1 MMALIAVIMTGLG
14 LLVLAV
20 TFLLV
25 RTLTRRQES
34 SPVTD
39 EARMVQDMYRTLG
52 RLENR
57 VEVLETL
64 LADHSAEA
72 HDARQARDDEPG
84 RTL

>member
-1 MMALIAVIMTGLG
+1 MMTLIAVIMTGLG

-20 TFLLV
+20 AILLV
-25 RTLTRRQES
+25 RALTRRQECGS
-34 SPVTD
+34 ATD

-64 LADHSAEA
+64 LAEHGPE
-72 HDARQARDDEPG
+72 RPARDDEPG
-84 RTL
+84 RP

>member
-1 MMALIAVIMTGLG
+1 MMAFIAVIMTGLG

-20 TFLLV
+20 TFVLV
-25 RTLTRRQES
+25 RALTRRQEN

-64 LADHSAEA
+64 LADHSADA
-72 HDARQARDDEPG
+72 HDLRQQSDDEPG
-84 RTL
+84 RSL

>member
-1 MMALIAVIMTGLG
+1 MMTLIAVIMTGLG
-14 LLVLAV
+14 LLVLAIV
-20 TFLLV
+20 ILLV
-25 RTLTRRQES
+25 RALTRRQEC

-64 LADHSAEA
+64 LAAHGPEHS
-72 HDARQARDDEPG
+72 ARDDGPERP
-84 RTL
+84 

>member
-1 MMALIAVIMTGLG
+1 MMTLIAVIMTGLG

-20 TFLLV
+20 TILLV
-25 RTLTRRQES
+25 RALTRRQEC

-64 LADHSAEA
+64 LADHGPERS
-72 HDARQARDDEPG
+72 ARDDGPG
-84 RTL
+84 RP

>member
-1 MMALIAVIMTGLG
+1 MMTLIAVFMTGLG

-20 TFLLV
+20 TILLV
-25 RTLTRRQES
+25 RALTRRQEC

-64 LADHSAEA
+64 LADHGPERS
-72 HDARQARDDEPG
+72 ARDDGPG
-84 RTL
+84 RP

>member
-1 MMALIAVIMTGLG
+1 MMTLIAVIMTGLG

-20 TFLLV
+20 AIRLV
-25 RTLTRRQES
+25 RALTRRQEC

-64 LADHSAEA
+64 LAEHGPERS
-72 HDARQARDDEPG
+72 ARDDGPG
-84 RTL
+84 RP

>member
-1 MMALIAVIMTGLG
+1 MMTLIAVIMTGLG

-20 TFLLV
+20 AILV
-25 RTLTRRQES
+25 VRALTRRQECC
-34 SPVTD
+34 PVTD

-64 LADHSAEA
+64 LAA
-72 HDARQARDDEPG
+72 HGPERSARDDGPG
-84 RTL
+84 RP

>member
-1 MMALIAVIMTGLG
+1 MMTLIADIMTGLG

-20 TFLLV
+20 AILLV
-25 RTLTRRQES
+25 RALTRRQEC

-64 LADHSAEA
+64 LAEHGPERS
-72 HDARQARDDEPG
+72 ARDDGPG
-84 RTL
+84 RP

>member
-1 MMALIAVIMTGLG
+1 MMTLIAVIMTGLG

-20 TFLLV
+20 AILLV
-25 RTLTRRQES
+25 RALTRRKEC

-52 RLENR
+52 RLDNR

-64 LADHSAEA
+64 LAEHGPERS
-72 HDARQARDDEPG
+72 ARDDGPG
-84 RTL
+84 RP

>member
-1 MMALIAVIMTGLG
+1 MMTLIAVIMTGLG

-20 TFLLV
+20 AILLV
-25 RTLTRRQES
+25 RGPDSDARSAVPSRT
-34 SPVTD
+34 

-64 LADHSAEA
+64 LAEHGPERS
-72 HDARQARDDEPG
+72 ARDDGPG
-84 RTL
+84 RP

>member
-1 MMALIAVIMTGLG
+1 MMTLIAVIMTGLG

-20 TFLLV
+20 AILLV
-25 RTLTRRQES
+25 RALTRRPEC

-64 LADHSAEA
+64 LAEHGPERS
-72 HDARQARDDEPG
+72 ARDDGPG
-84 RTL
+84 RP